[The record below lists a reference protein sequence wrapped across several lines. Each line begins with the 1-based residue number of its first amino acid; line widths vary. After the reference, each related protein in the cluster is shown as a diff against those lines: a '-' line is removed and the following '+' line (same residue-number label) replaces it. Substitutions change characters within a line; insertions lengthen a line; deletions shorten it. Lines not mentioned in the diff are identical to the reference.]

1 MREIKFKGKR
11 KDNGEW
17 VYGHYIVCDYKTFI
31 VDKEC
36 CSSTYDNGR
45 SVGIDYD
52 ELIEVIS
59 ETVGQF
65 TGLKD
70 KFDKPE
76 EKPTEKTKTK
86 PKGKKK
92 DDPKPETKP
101 EPEKEPEPAT
111 EETKAEP
118 EPEKEP
124 VLPDKWKCMRCDRL
138 LKDNGEDVKNKLCAY
153 CTGKIVELS

>member
-70 KFDKPE
+70 KNGTDLDWWEGDKFRIDGHLYAIVLDKGCFWFDGIDMPYRYTADSVSRRPNGNVPNKIGTIHDE
-76 EKPTEKTKTK
+76 EE
-86 PKGKKK
+86 
-92 DDPKPETKP
+92 
-101 EPEKEPEPAT
+101 AH
-111 EETKAEP
+111 AN
-118 EPEKEP
+118 
-124 VLPDKWKCMRCDRL
+124 R
-138 LKDNGEDVKNKLCAY
+138 
-153 CTGKIVELS
+153 S